1 MKWMLPLLLALVSC
15 VAVCQ
20 ECTSYVIVN
29 AFDHKTTMNLNSL
42 RAENLEARLGTTALP
57 VVSAEPISRNRILFL
72 VEISGNDEDRRI
84 SQMLSDA
91 VNVAR
96 QAPDGQP
103 IAFGIFA
110 EKALFTDAFFPNA
123 QQRKTSIDAITA
135 QAKSLGKHTALYDA
149 LHEGLA
155 LFGAQQPGDTLLLMS
170 DGVDNRSK
178 RSDGDLEKEFFI
190 QGVRLWIVPRPQS
203 TLVTNPYL
211 KFNSYRDNMSWR
223 ATPGRRSLMALASET
238 GGGFLRFPSPLWLD
252 AASAGFVVGVK
263 PPADLN
269 KPKPWKLEAR
279 KSSDWANGK
288 PDLWYPSQLP
298 PCSGK

>member
-110 EKALFTDAFFPNA
+110 EKALFTDEHRRDYSPG
-123 QQRKTSIDAITA
+123 KITG
-135 QAKSLGKHTALYDA
+135 QAYRAL
-149 LHEGLA
+149 
-155 LFGAQQPGDTLLLMS
+155 
-170 DGVDNRSK
+170 
-178 RSDGDLEKEFFI
+178 
-190 QGVRLWIVPRPQS
+190 
-203 TLVTNPYL
+203 
-211 KFNSYRDNMSWR
+211 
-223 ATPGRRSLMALASET
+223 
-238 GGGFLRFPSPLWLD
+238 
-252 AASAGFVVGVK
+252 
-263 PPADLN
+263 
-269 KPKPWKLEAR
+269 
-279 KSSDWANGK
+279 
-288 PDLWYPSQLP
+288 
-298 PCSGK
+298 